1 MHPMSDKLKIRLSF
15 LGALICWL
23 LFSAANIYLLLIEKY
38 EMKVQLSDF
47 IPQLFFTGFVLST
60 FAYYRFIITKAD
72 TINFTDLLW
81 KVFIT
86 GLVTTLFSL
95 GIGFFFN
102 VFAGRDIVENPITVN
117 FFYNILLGLVII
129 YTVSTLVV
137 WKRLILYQ
145 KSKNLLQLWTFFEI
159 ALLLALG
166 YDFLELPFL
175 EARFNIGIIVLSCFS
190 IILVFNLKWI
200 AYLNF
205 KQKWKG
211 ILFIVLSGIY
221 LYHFF
226 QNLVRFSD
234 TDVLVMDLLG
244 RVFIIGLFGF
254 LFLYA
259 VIAILVTLFNLPT
272 SSVFEQKMKEAV
284 DFQKLSQSIPRGET
298 IDQTYEILLESS
310 MSAVFADAAWLEV
323 EEEKGIFRSIRN
335 LKEAEIEEVKT
346 KTKSSTIQDIVGLNF
361 NKDLNPSKL
370 TDSIKDHRYKSII
383 TLPIYVQDKQVGY
396 IAMLNEVSEAF
407 NREMVN
413 IITTFVNQAS
423 ISLEN
428 LSLIKESLENE
439 RYKEQ
444 LKIATTVQKSLL
456 PNDLNL
462 GNHFDLDAFSMAADE
477 VGGDYYDIIQ
487 TAKDRY
493 GLIIGDVS
501 GKGTSA
507 AFQMAQMKGI
517 FHSLA
522 SQDLSPS
529 QFNVQA
535 NVALGNCLE
544 KSSFI
549 TATYFSINEADK
561 TIEFSRA
568 GHCPTLMFC
577 SEQDKTEFLVS
588 DGMGLG
594 MVRNSSYEKYV
605 HTKTLNYKEGDT
617 MLLYTDGITE
627 ARNENG
633 EQFGEDR
640 LKNSFN
646 SHAKKAPTQIKE
658 GIKRDLFQF
667 TGELEIDDDYTM
679 VVVKFNSKSNG

>member
-1 MHPMSDKLKIRLSF
+1 MSNKLKIRLSF
-15 LGALICWL
+15 LGAVISWL
-23 LFSAANIYLLLIEKY
+23 LFSAANIYLLFIENY
-38 EMKVQLSDF
+38 DMKEQLSDV
-47 IPQLFFTGFVLST
+47 IPQIFFTGFVLST
-60 FAYYRFIITKAD
+60 FAYYRYVIIKAD
-72 TINFTDLLW
+72 TLNFTDLLW

-86 GLVTTLFSL
+86 GLVTTLISL
-95 GIGFFFN
+95 AIRFFFA
-102 VFAGRDIVENPITVN
+102 VFAETTLVESPLTVN
-117 FFYNILLGLVII
+117 LFYNVLIGLVII
-129 YTVSTLVV
+129 FMISTLVV

-145 KSKNLLQLWTFFEI
+145 KSKNLLQFWSFFEV
-159 ALLLALG
+159 ALLASLG
-166 YDFLELPFL
+166 YDFLNL
-175 EARFNIGIIVLSCFS
+175 EFFGPNFNIGIVVISCFS
-190 IILVFNLKWI
+190 LILSFNLKWI

-211 ILFIVLSGIY
+211 ILFILLSGIY

-226 QNLVRFSD
+226 LNLDVFRA
-234 TDVLVMDLLG
+234 TGVLVIDLLD

-259 VIAILVTLFNLPT
+259 TISILVTLFNLPT
-272 SSVFEQKMKEAV
+272 SSVFERKLKEAI

-323 EEEKGIFRSIRN
+323 KEDGGTFQTVRN
-335 LKEAEIEEVKT
+335 LNEQEIDEIKSKVK
-346 KTKSSTIQDIVGLNF
+346 SGTIKDIISLQF
-361 NKDLNPSKL
+361 DKDLSHSKL
-370 TDSIKDHRYKSII
+370 TDSIKQGKYKSII
-383 TLPIYVQDKQVGY
+383 ALPIYVQDSQIGY
-396 IAMLNEVSEAF
+396 ITLVNEVSDAF

-444 LKIATTVQKSLL
+444 LKIAKNVQRSLL
-456 PNDLNL
+456 PEKINMGTD
-462 GNHFDLDAFSMAADE
+462 FTIEAFSMAADE
-477 VGGDYYDIIQ
+477 VGGDYYDILQ
-487 TAKDRY
+487 TGPGRF

-522 SQDLSPS
+522 SQDMSAD
-529 QFNVQA
+529 QFISQA
-535 NVALGNCLE
+535 NVALSNCLE
-544 KSSFI
+544 RSSFI
-549 TATYFSINEADK
+549 TATYFNINEKDK

-568 GHCPTLMFC
+568 GHCPALMFC
-577 SEQDKTEFLVS
+577 STNDTTEFVES

-594 MVRNSSYEKYV
+594 LLRNSSYANYV
-605 HTKTLNYKEGDT
+605 HSNTLSYNEGDT

-627 ARNENG
+627 AKNSEG
-633 EQFGEDR
+633 ELFGTER

-646 SHAKKAPTQIKE
+646 THAKKAPDQLKE
-658 GIKRDLFQF
+658 SLKRDLADF
-667 TGELEIDDDYTM
+667 TGGIDIDDDYTM
-679 VVVKFNSKSNG
+679 LIVKFNKKEND